1 MEDLDA
7 REGILKR
14 SVTMDVYHKLG
25 DQSMLKLYRIARQCG
40 DFATA
45 NAIWEALKARGS
57 AVTA

>member
-1 MEDLDA
+1 
-7 REGILKR
+7 
-14 SVTMDVYHKLG
+14 MDVYNKLG

-45 NAIWEALKARGS
+45 NAIWEVLKARGS